1 MQVDVARVRRHPDQ
15 LTILKTWPQM
25 ATSST
30 EDLDEVW
37 IGWLFFFFSLA
48 VPAIYKSSQVRLN
61 LSHGSDNARP
71 LTR

>member
-1 MQVDVARVRRHPDQ
+1 MQVDVATVRRHPDQ

-37 IGWLFFFFSLA
+37 IGWVFFFFLF
-48 VPAIYKSSQVRLN
+48 
-61 LSHGSDNARP
+61 GCARNIQKFP
-71 LTR
+71 GQIESEPRQ